1 MKCPRCRYEWEPR
14 APQPKEC
21 PRCKQRLDY
30 WAGLEPAGA
39 SIKKRGEEKMAS
51 KIPWVAAAIII
62 VVAAIGAWATL
73 KGAPAA
79 PPTGY
84 AAVTARAAPG
94 KVFGLPPGSNSGIL
108 YIHIMRN
115 GGTWNMSENLS
126 TYPVGPAQQ
135 RLGVIS
141 TSGGTAN
148 IPYGVA
154 FDIVVDVVGHDDN
167 MAYVQEENL
176 QVWLAASGDITITGA
191 YSTNAEEDNYMPVPT
206 SSRIYAN
213 VRKSTWQNKTL
224 LAGQSMSLDNVS
236 LELWG

>member
-1 MKCPRCRYEWEPR
+1 MTGKLP
-14 APQPKEC
+14 
-21 PRCKQRLDY
+21 
-30 WAGLEPAGA
+30 WA
-39 SIKKRGEEKMAS
+39 I
-51 KIPWVAAAIII
+51 AIII
-62 VVAAIGAWATL
+62 VVAVGLGAWAILRGEPT
-73 KGAPAA
+73 PAGTA
-79 PPTGY
+79 S
-84 AAVTARAAPG
+84 VTARAPLG

>member
-1 MKCPRCRYEWEPR
+1 MTGKLP
-14 APQPKEC
+14 
-21 PRCKQRLDY
+21 
-30 WAGLEPAGA
+30 WAIA
-39 SIKKRGEEKMAS
+39 
-51 KIPWVAAAIII
+51 VII
-62 VVAAIGAWATL
+62 VVAVGLGAWAILRGEPTP
-73 KGAPAA
+73 PAGTA
-79 PPTGY
+79 S
-84 AAVTARAAPG
+84 VTARAPPG

-126 TYPVGPAQQ
+126 TYTVGPTEQ

-176 QVWLAASGDITITGA
+176 QVWLEASGDITITGA
-191 YSTNAEEDNYMPVPT
+191 YSANAEEDNYMPVPT